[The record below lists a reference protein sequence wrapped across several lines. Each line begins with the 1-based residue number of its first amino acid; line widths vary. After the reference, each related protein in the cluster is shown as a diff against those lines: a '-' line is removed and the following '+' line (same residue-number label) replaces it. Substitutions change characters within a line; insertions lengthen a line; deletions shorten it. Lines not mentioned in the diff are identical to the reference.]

1 MRTRWTGCG
10 TALVTPFT
18 RDGAIDEPA
27 IRRLARRQIDAGIHF
42 LVPCGTTGESPTLS
56 ADERRRVV
64 ELVVAEAASAKGSGA
79 GSGEGAAVPV
89 LAGAGGY
96 DTREVIEAVHAM
108 ERAGAQ
114 GILSVTPY
122 YNKPTQDGLFQH
134 YRAIADS
141 TTLPII
147 VYNVPGRT
155 GCNVEPATIARLAAI
170 ANIVGVK
177 EASGNMMQIADVCA
191 RVPPDFLVLSGDD
204 GMTLPVMAVGG
215 RGVIS
220 VAGNEVPGEMS
231 RMVEAAERGDWQ
243 AARALHAR
251 LWPLMTINFVESN
264 PMPVKAAMAKMGLL
278 DEVYRL
284 PMVSPRDESRLRI
297 EQVLRDLDLVAH
309 AGAAR

>member
-27 IRRLARRQIDAGIHF
+27 IRRLARRQIDAGMHF

-56 ADERRRVV
+56 VAERRRVV
-64 ELVVAEAASAKGSGA
+64 ELVVAEAAEAKGP
-79 GSGEGAAVPV
+79 ERVPV

-96 DTREVIEAVHAM
+96 DTREVIEAVREM
-108 ERAGAQ
+108 ERAGAD

-122 YNKPTQDGLFQH
+122 YNKPTQEGLLQH

-141 TTLPII
+141 TSLPII

-155 GCNVEPATIARLAAI
+155 GCNVEPATIARLASV
-170 ANIVGVK
+170 ANIVAVK
-177 EASGNMMQIADVCA
+177 EASGNMTQIADVCA

-204 GMTLPVMAVGG
+204 ALTLPTMAVGG
-215 RGVIS
+215 HGVIS

-231 RMVEAAERGDWQ
+231 KMVEAVERGDWQ
-243 AARALHAR
+243 AARSLHAW

-264 PMPVKAAMAKMGLL
+264 PIPVKAAMATMGLL

-284 PMVSPRDESRLRI
+284 PMVSPRDESRQRI
-297 EQVLRDLDLVAH
+297 DQVLRDLELVAR
-309 AGAAR
+309 AGVAR